1 MVTNSP
7 CNTGDVGSIPGQ
19 GIKIPHGAA
28 QLSPRAT
35 TTEPE
40 HCKKDPSCCNWDPR
54 QPNN

>member
-7 CNTGDVGSIPGQ
+7 CDTGDVGSIPGQ

-28 QLSPRAT
+28 QLRPWAT